1 MEVVLISVLSTA
13 LFTGLLTWLNRRA
26 LRPRWQPAAVMA
38 AERHRGLRLLPHAER
53 PRALV
58 GTVAGRAVEVSVD
71 MADLDRRDKGFF
83 EIAVD
88 AQLPSGLML
97 HRERVGSQLRAVM
110 GGEDIQVGVP
120 GFDERVRI
128 SAPGSP
134 HDIVSRLSGAVR
146 RPILELLAVGDL
158 RTSRGKV
165 IARQP
170 VGNVDPGA
178 LADHISLL
186 VAVVSAIDDGLDTAA
201 RLARGVMHDEEP
213 NYRLRCFELATTIP
227 DSEAAHALARSC
239 LTHRDLLVRVRAA
252 RFLHDEAGEAAL
264 NEVLRSP
271 STPAEPRAAAL
282 DALAELARPP
292 STGLLIEHLTVAAP
306 AVRAAAAR
314 CLGQVGT
321 PGAIE
326 SLARLLDEPA
336 REVRIAA
343 IEGLGAC
350 APLAMVDQ
358 LGERT
363 QGMLRD
369 ASEKRAARLAV
380 ARIQARHSGDAG
392 RLSLVGPDTR
402 GALAVV
408 PEADAERVDG

>member
-1 MEVVLISVLSTA
+1 M
-13 LFTGLLTWLNRRA
+13 
-26 LRPRWQPAAVMA
+26 
-38 AERHRGLRLLPHAER
+38 
-53 PRALV
+53 
-58 GTVAGRAVEVSVD
+58 
-71 MADLDRRDKGFF
+71 
-83 EIAVD
+83 
-88 AQLPSGLML
+88 
-97 HRERVGSQLRAVM
+97 
-110 GGEDIQVGVP
+110 
-120 GFDERVRI
+120 
-128 SAPGSP
+128 
-134 HDIVSRLSGAVR
+134 
-146 RPILELLAVGDL
+146 
-158 RTSRGKV
+158 
-165 IARQP
+165 
-170 VGNVDPGA
+170 
-178 LADHISLL
+178 
-186 VAVVSAIDDGLDTAA
+186 
-201 RLARGVMHDEEP
+201 
-213 NYRLRCFELATTIP
+213 
-227 DSEAAHALARSC
+227 
-239 LTHRDLLVRVRAA
+239 
-252 RFLHDEAGEAAL
+252 
-264 NEVLRSP
+264 
-271 STPAEPRAAAL
+271 
-282 DALAELARPP
+282 
-292 STGLLIEHLTVAAP
+292 
-306 AVRAAAAR
+306 RAAAAR